1 MTDNLAGKSVPWD
14 SIQKYIAALKQ
25 ADADAAEFIS
35 LKNKGLLPVA
45 VVETTIPSSM
55 LLLYILLNQIL
66 NDNNI
71 INEKEQERNKIEI
84 IISTVL
90 KLSNTIVGQNALN

>member
-1 MTDNLAGKSVPWD
+1 MVEATVP
-14 SIQKYIAALKQ
+14 A
-25 ADADAAEFIS
+25 
-35 LKNKGLLPVA
+35 
-45 VVETTIPSSM
+45 SM
-55 LLLYILLNQIL
+55 LSLYKLLHQIL

>member
-1 MTDNLAGKSVPWD
+1 M
-14 SIQKYIAALKQ
+14 KQ
-25 ADADAAEFIS
+25 TNADIDKFID
-35 LKNKGLLPVA
+35 LKNSGLLPVS
-45 VVETTIPSSM
+45 VVEATVPASM
-55 LLLYILLNQIL
+55 LSLYKLLHQIL